1 MKNFHWINVIE
12 EAEIAEKAKWNIKKA
27 SEVKYWISIFYDYLQ
42 RMEVT
47 EKIDRK
53 RKEAREYLCDGKSLL
68 KI

>member
-12 EAEIAEKAKWNIKKA
+12 EAEIAEKAKWNIKKD
-27 SEVKYWISIFYDYLQ
+27 SEVKYWISTFYDYLQ
-42 RMEVT
+42 RTEAT

-53 RKEAREYLCDGKSLL
+53 RKEAREYLCDERSPL